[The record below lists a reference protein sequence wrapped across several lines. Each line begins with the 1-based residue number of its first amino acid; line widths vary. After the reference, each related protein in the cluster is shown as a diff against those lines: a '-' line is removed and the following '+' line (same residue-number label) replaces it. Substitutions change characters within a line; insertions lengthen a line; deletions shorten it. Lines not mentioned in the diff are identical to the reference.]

1 LAAQAIDS
9 SGENYANTWSA
20 SRAHDSSQVTW
31 TNNHLSLL
39 YSKIESETSVTAG
52 IPATYNHAY
61 PPSQL
66 RDLLL
71 PSRADILTTR
81 SESETAASSEIPLTY
96 NHASSAYNH
105 SQLHGLLLTSRGTS
119 SSAAQDES
127 ETSSEIPPVTS
138 RDDVTAVTSHP
149 AMGVANLRVK
159 LCNAKLWRQFH
170 ACTNEMI
177 ITKAGRQAP
186 YLFVCRAVRIEGLL
200 FEYSV
205 EYRID
210 YPILNDTMSS
220 YLLQGGYQQ
229 VFGRMVNPLPFFSIL

>member
-1 LAAQAIDS
+1 LAGQAIDS
-9 SGENYANTWSA
+9 SGENYANTWSS
-20 SRAHDSSQVTW
+20 SRAYDSSQVTW

-52 IPATYNHAY
+52 ISATHNHAY
-61 PPSQL
+61 PQL

-81 SESETAASSEIPLTY
+81 SESETAVSSEIPLTY

-105 SQLHGLLLTSRGTS
+105 SQLHDLLLTSRVTS
-119 SSAAQDES
+119 SSAAQNES
-127 ETSSEIPPVTS
+127 ETSSEIPPVAS

-177 ITKAGRQAP
+177 ITKAGRQYHFI
-186 YLFVCRAVRIEGLL
+186 YLFVGLCESK
-200 FEYSV
+200 FYC
-205 EYRID
+205 
-210 YPILNDTMSS
+210 SS
-220 YLLQGGYQQ
+220 TL
-229 VFGRMVNPLPFFSIL
+229 